1 MKNQRYQIA
10 KLLIHLKLKAL
21 NGSAPLNLVK
31 TSTGQKDTQRNWNQR
46 PYNANLHLVNNANLH
61 LVNNANLHLVN
72 NANLHL
78 VNNANL
84 HLVNNAN
91 LHLVNNANLH
101 LVNNANLHLIN
112 RNLALKN
119 NNNNNNFFKSNRNCN
134 FSTCV
139 PFAQP
144 EQSNQPPV
152 KTQVS
157 SHHYQTLSPSTCWD
171 TPSNP

>member
-31 TSTGQKDTQRNWNQR
+31 TSTGQKDTQRNWNQQ

-78 VNNANL
+78 VN
-84 HLVNNAN
+84 
-91 LHLVNNANLH
+91 
-101 LVNNANLHLIN
+101 
-112 RNLALKN
+112 RNPALK
-119 NNNNNNFFKSNRNCN
+119 K
-134 FSTCV
+134 
-139 PFAQP
+139 Q
-144 EQSNQPPV
+144 
-152 KTQVS
+152 
-157 SHHYQTLSPSTCWD
+157 
-171 TPSNP
+171 

>member
-46 PYNANLHLVNNANLH
+46 PYNANLHLINNANLHLINNANLHLINNANLH
-61 LVNNANLHLVN
+61 LVN
-72 NANLHL
+72 
-78 VNNANL
+78 
-84 HLVNNAN
+84 
-91 LHLVNNANLH
+91 
-101 LVNNANLHLIN
+101 
-112 RNLALKN
+112 RNPALKN
-119 NNNNNNFFKSNRNCN
+119 NNNTNCFKSNRNFH

-139 PFAQP
+139 PFAQL

-157 SHHYQTLSPSTCWD
+157 SHHYQTLSPSTY
-171 TPSNP
+171 

>member
-1 MKNQRYQIA
+1 MIDGTTYTSGMKNQRYKIA

-46 PYNANLHLVNNANLH
+46 PYNANLHLINNANLHLINNANLH
-61 LVNNANLHLVN
+61 LVN
-72 NANLHL
+72 
-78 VNNANL
+78 
-84 HLVNNAN
+84 
-91 LHLVNNANLH
+91 
-101 LVNNANLHLIN
+101 
-112 RNLALKN
+112 RNPALKN
-119 NNNNNNFFKSNRNCN
+119 NNNTNCFKSNRNFH

-139 PFAQP
+139 PFAQL

-157 SHHYQTLSPSTCWD
+157 SHHYQTLSPSTY
-171 TPSNP
+171 

>member
-1 MKNQRYQIA
+1 MIDGTTYTSGMKNQRYQIA

-31 TSTGQKDTQRNWNQR
+31 PSTGQKDTQRNWNQR
-46 PYNANLHLVNNANLH
+46 PYNANLHLVN
-61 LVNNANLHLVN
+61 
-72 NANLHL
+72 
-78 VNNANL
+78 
-84 HLVNNAN
+84 
-91 LHLVNNANLH
+91 
-101 LVNNANLHLIN
+101 
-112 RNLALKN
+112 RNPALKN
-119 NNNNNNFFKSNRNCN
+119 NNNNNNCFKSNRNCN

-157 SHHYQTLSPSTCWD
+157 SHHYQTLSPSTY
-171 TPSNP
+171 

>member
-1 MKNQRYQIA
+1 MIDGTTYTSGMKNQRYRIA

-46 PYNANLHLVNNANLH
+46 PY
-61 LVNNANLHLVN
+61 
-72 NANLHL
+72 
-78 VNNANL
+78 
-84 HLVNNAN
+84 NAN

-157 SHHYQTLSPSTCWD
+157 SHHYQTLSPSTC
-171 TPSNP
+171 